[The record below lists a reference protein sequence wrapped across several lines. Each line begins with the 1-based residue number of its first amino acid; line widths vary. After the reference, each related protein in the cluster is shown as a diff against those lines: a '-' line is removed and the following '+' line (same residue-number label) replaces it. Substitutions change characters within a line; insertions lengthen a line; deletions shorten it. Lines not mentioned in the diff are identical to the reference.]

1 MIPLPVREAR
11 NVTADPVTTLV
22 TTLVHGSLLVW
33 VGLRT
38 HSYQTFTVT
47 QIHEPRNLTRERHW

>member
-1 MIPLPVREAR
+1 M
-11 NVTADPVTTLV
+11 TADPVTTLV

-38 HSYQTFTVT
+38 PSYQIFVT
-47 QIHEPRNLTRERHW
+47 QIHEPRNLTRNQLTNH